1 MQYNFLLNI
10 INRHESKYILSLM
23 LLICLSSSSS
33 IAQNAS
39 VQGRA
44 VGSYSKAPISNITVV
59 LKGTDNKTKTDSA
72 GHYSFTDILP
82 KKYTL
87 LFYKDNFFNTE
98 RDIDLKE
105 NEALKMDV
113 YLNPKMIELKAAQ
126 VSSSKATSAASS
138 EIISTLDMELRPRNS
153 AQDLLKSVPGIFTAQ
168 HQGGAKAEQM
178 FVRGF
183 DCDHGTDI
191 NLSLDGVPVNLPSH
205 AHGQGYADMHFL
217 IADVVSSLDVYKGPY
232 QAQFGDFYTGAAVA
246 FHTYDTLP
254 HSLVHFEVGTA
265 PTQRAFENSRVL
277 FMVNIPTHMSNI
289 TSYIAGEYSYNPG
302 YYDND
307 AHYSKFNIFGK
318 LTYKPSPGTS
328 LSLSVASYAASWN
341 GSGQIPTRAVTEGL
355 ISRFGSLDPTEGGST
370 DRTMI
375 NLVYQHFTGDG
386 QFTFN
391 TYYQRYGLTLFND
404 FTFFLVDPVH
414 GDEVEQDDS
423 RNILGFNTQYSKYY
437 HLGDIQTK
445 STFGGGIRTDII
457 QTDLWHVEDR
467 MRLDQRNND
476 NIYETATNI
485 WFKQEFNINKWFR
498 FDAAVRLDYFLFQD
512 RDLQTIDSNVTS
524 DAYHPTNNSGTDYQ
538 LLPGYKVNFVFSPK
552 DWLQLYV
559 NNGIGYHSNDARV
572 VVPQQ
577 YHRLPMAFAEE
588 VGASV
593 RIGSRAIFTGALYCL
608 DLTDELTFDQ
618 DVPAVDD
625 NGPSRRMGV
634 DFTGRVQIT
643 SWLTFDLD
651 LNYSYNY
658 LTNKFLGKKSDTAFY
673 LPLAPVFTS
682 QGGLTFRDKSGIKA
696 RIGYRAMSNRPADQ
710 YNYIRALGYYVM
722 DASIAYETRKFM
734 VSLTVE
740 NFLNAKWNEAQFQT
754 VTQLRGE
761 TEPIN
766 SLCFTA
772 GTPIAIKFGVS
783 YFFR

>member
-1 MQYNFLLNI
+1 
-10 INRHESKYILSLM
+10 M
-23 LLICLSSSSS
+23 LCIS
-33 IAQNAS
+33 ITYTPVLALAHNAS
-39 VQGRA
+39 IHGTV
-44 VGSYSKAPISNITVV
+44 VSSYSKIALPNISVI
-59 LKGTDNKTKTDSA
+59 LKGSDYSTTTDSS
-72 GHYSFTDILP
+72 GHYQFVNIPARNYTVIF
-82 KKYTL
+82 KKENY
-87 LFYKDNFFNTE
+87 FNTE
-98 RDIDLKE
+98 RNVDLKGDE
-105 NEALKMDV
+105 DLKLDV
-113 YLNPKMIELKAAQ
+113 YLTPEMIELKSAQ
-126 VSSSKATSAASS
+126 ISSSRSTSASS
-138 EIISTLDMELRPRNS
+138 SSVISALDMELRPRNS
-153 AQDLLKSVPGIFTAQ
+153 AQDLLKSVPGVFTAQ
-168 HQGGAKAEQM
+168 HQGGAKAEQI

-217 IADVVSSLDVYKGPY
+217 IADVVSSLDVYKGPF

-254 HSLVHFEVGTA
+254 HSLVHLEVGTA
-265 PTQRAFENSRVL
+265 PTQRAFENSRIL
-277 FMVNIPTHMSNI
+277 FMVNIPTRMSNVS
-289 TSYIAGEYSYNPG
+289 SYIAGEYSYSPG

-318 LTYKPSPGTS
+318 LNYKVGPNSS
-328 LSLSVASYAASWN
+328 MSLSVASYAASWN
-341 GSGQIPTRAVTEGL
+341 GSGQIPVRAVTEGL

-370 DRTMI
+370 DRTVL
-375 NLVYQHFTGDG
+375 NLVYKHFTGDG

-404 FTFFLVDPVH
+404 FTFFMVDPVH

-423 RNILGFNTQYSKYY
+423 RNIFGFNTQYTKYY
-437 HLGDIQTK
+437 HLGNIQTK

-457 QTDLWHVEDR
+457 QTDLWHVQDR
-467 MRLDQRNND
+467 VRLDQRNND
-476 NIYETATNI
+476 DIYETATNL
-485 WFKQEFNINKWFR
+485 WFKQEFNINRWFR
-498 FDAAVRLDYFLFQD
+498 FDAAIRLDYFLFQD
-512 RDLQTIDSNVTS
+512 RDLQPIDSSMTPINN
-524 DAYHPTNNSGTDYQ
+524 YHPVNNSGTDYQ
-538 LLPGYKVNFVFSPK
+538 ILPGYKVNFVFSPK

-593 RIGSRAIFTGALYCL
+593 RIGNRAIFTGALYCL

-618 DVPAVDD
+618 DVPEVDD

-634 DFTGRVQIT
+634 DFSSRVQIMP
-643 SWLTFDLD
+643 WLTFDLD

-658 LTNKFLGKKSDTAFY
+658 LTNKFLGRKSDTAFY

-710 YNYIRALGYYVM
+710 YNQIKALGYYVM
-722 DASIAYETRKFM
+722 DASIAYERRKFM
-734 VSLTVE
+734 VSLTIE
-740 NFLNAKWNEAQFQT
+740 NFLNAKWNEAQFAT

-761 TEPIN
+761 SEPVN